1 MRPFIPFLC
10 LFMLIAVACKSNEPI
25 PNSESRPVEHPLQM
39 AVTTAP
45 SQLRMDKSFTVR
57 VHLLDPAG
65 APVTGAKVAGTLSMK
80 EMNHGNSHF
89 DFTEK
94 GHGVYEGISKVEMS
108 GEWNLKLSAEHG
120 ADRLEQ
126 DVPLTVGD

>member
-1 MRPFIPFLC
+1 MRLLIPFLC
-10 LFMLIAVACKSNEPI
+10 WFTLITAACKSGAPT
-25 PNSESRPVEHPLQM
+25 PQSESKPVEHALRM

-45 SQLRMDKSFTVR
+45 GQPRMDKSFTVR
-57 VHLLDPAG
+57 VHLLDPSG
-65 APVTGAKVAGTLSMK
+65 GPVTGGKIAGTLSMK
-80 EMNHGNSHF
+80 EMNHDNNDF
-89 DFTEK
+89 EFTEK

-120 ADRLEQ
+120 ADRLVQ

>member
-1 MRPFIPFLC
+1 MNRFPTVNQGQLSTRWD
-10 LFMLIAVACKSNEPI
+10 MV
-25 PNSESRPVEHPLQM
+25 
-39 AVTTAP
+39 VTTVP
-45 SQLRMDKSFTVR
+45 GQPRMDKSFTIR

-94 GHGVYEGISKVEMS
+94 GRGVYEGISKVEMS

-120 ADRLEQ
+120 ADRLE
-126 DVPLTVGD
+126 GRMFR